1 MKKIT
6 FFLLILAP
14 FFAVCQNNSDPVY
27 YTLPDFGKAGAYSH
41 AVEANDMLYISGTIP
56 LDYTTGAPDTADI
69 AKATTRVLNNLKTIA
84 EYCGADF
91 KNAVKVNVYMRNMG
105 DFFKMNEVYKTFFSE
120 NYPIRTT
127 VGVTALPLNVPIE
140 MDMVISKNK
149 K

>member
-1 MKKIT
+1 
-6 FFLLILAP
+6 
-14 FFAVCQNNSDPVY
+14 
-27 YTLPDFGKAGAYSH
+27 
-41 AVEANDMLYISGTIP
+41 
-56 LDYTTGAPDTADI
+56 
-69 AKATTRVLNNLKTIA
+69 
-84 EYCGADF
+84 
-91 KNAVKVNVYMRNMG
+91 MG